1 MENDH
6 LSQQQLL
13 DYINQLRQNIET
25 LKQEKADLEILLE
38 ITTAHGDLV
47 EAELRKS
54 HEKLQAEIQ
63 ERYLTQLKLQ
73 ASQEHLQ
80 SLVSV
85 LSQEKND
92 LELILETTIEHS
104 NIVEESL
111 HYDSIHDALTG
122 LFNRRYLDTVFPQ
135 VLHSAQKTQESLSI
149 LITDIDYFKRFN
161 DKFGHKAGDIVLK
174 LVSKSVQDVLR
185 TSDMAYRYGGE
196 ELVFLLPNTNIEMA
210 QTIAE
215 EIRLK
220 IKNLQQEYSY
230 HFLEGI
236 TVSIGVATF
245 PDHGNSYDDL
255 LQLADAA
262 LYQAKEQ
269 GRDRVIII
277 DPKSASLF

>member
-1 MENDH
+1 MKNDH
-6 LSQQQLL
+6 FSQQQLL
-13 DYINQLRQNIET
+13 DYINQLRKNIKM

-47 EAELRKS
+47 EAELQKS
-54 HEKLQAEIQ
+54 HEKLEAEIQ
-63 ERYLTQLKLQ
+63 ERYLAQLKLQ
-73 ASQEHLQ
+73 VSQEHLQ
-80 SLVSV
+80 SLVSI
-85 LSQEKND
+85 LRQEKND

-111 HYDSIHDALTG
+111 HYDSIHDGLTG

-135 VLHSAQKTQESLSI
+135 VLHSAKKTQESLSI
-149 LITDIDYFKRFN
+149 LIADIDYFKRFN

-174 LVSKSVQDVLR
+174 LVSQSVQDVLR
-185 TSDMAYRYGGE
+185 SSDMAYRYGGE
-196 ELVFLLPNTNIEMA
+196 ELVFLLPNTNIKMA

-220 IKNLQQEYSY
+220 IKNLEQEYSY

>member
-13 DYINQLRQNIET
+13 DYINQLRQNIEM
-25 LKQEKADLEILLE
+25 LRQEKADLEILLE

-47 EAELRKS
+47 EAELQKS

-63 ERYLTQLKLQ
+63 ERYLAQLKLQ

-80 SLVSV
+80 SLVSI
-85 LSQEKND
+85 LRQEKND

-111 HYDSIHDALTG
+111 HYDSIHDGLTG

-149 LITDIDYFKRFN
+149 LIADIDYFKRFN

-174 LVSKSVQDVLR
+174 LVSQSVQDVLR
-185 TSDMAYRYGGE
+185 SSDMAYRYGGE
-196 ELVFLLPNTNIEMA
+196 ELVFLLPNTNIKMA

-220 IKNLQQEYSY
+220 IKNLEQEYSY

-236 TVSIGVATF
+236 TLSIGVSNF
-245 PDHGNSYDDL
+245 PEHGNSCDNL

-269 GRDRVIII
+269 GRDRVVII